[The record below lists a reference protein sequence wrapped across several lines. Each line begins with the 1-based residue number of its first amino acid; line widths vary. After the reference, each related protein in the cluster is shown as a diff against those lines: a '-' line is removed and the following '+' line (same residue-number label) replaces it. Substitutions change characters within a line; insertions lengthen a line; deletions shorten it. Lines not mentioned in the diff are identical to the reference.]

1 MTLESWSM
9 GIVRP
14 IMEVYPWAWAVFV
27 SFICI
32 VSFIV
37 LNLVVG
43 VVVESIAEMKQMRE
57 ENTKDSQSNAE
68 STSKG

>member
-14 IMEVYPWAWAVFV
+14 ILEVYPWALAVFV

-32 VSFIV
+32 ASFIV
-37 LNLVVG
+37 LNLIVG

-57 ENTKDSQSNAE
+57 ENTKDSKSNAE

>member
-1 MTLESWSM
+1 M

-27 SFICI
+27 SFI
-32 VSFIV
+32 V
-37 LNLVVG
+37 LNLIVG

-57 ENTKDSQSNAE
+57 ENAQAKRDTKH
-68 STSKG
+68 